1 MKNIKT
7 YLFDFD
13 GTLVDSMPTFVAAM
27 LRILD
32 ENQVSYDKDIVKII
46 TPLGMM
52 GTADYFIKLGIKI
65 PKETILMLMGKYML
79 EAYTYHIPA
88 KENVI
93 STLVEL
99 KKKGCSLNVL
109 TASPHS
115 TLDVCLKRLGIY
127 DLFDHVWSCD
137 DFNTTKADLNIYKM
151 AAESIGQSVE
161 EILFLDDNYNAD
173 KTAKEAGML
182 VCGVY
187 DESSKDYID
196 EMKKIT
202 DFYIYDF
209 KELLED

>member
-1 MKNIKT
+1 
-7 YLFDFD
+7 
-13 GTLVDSMPTFVAAM
+13 
-27 LRILD
+27 
-32 ENQVSYDKDIVKII
+32 
-46 TPLGMM
+46 
-52 GTADYFIKLGIKI
+52 
-65 PKETILMLMGKYML
+65 
-79 EAYTYHIPA
+79 
-88 KENVI
+88 
-93 STLVEL
+93 
-99 KKKGCSLNVL
+99 
-109 TASPHS
+109 
-115 TLDVCLKRLGIY
+115 
-127 DLFDHVWSCD
+127 
-137 DFNTTKADLNIYKM
+137 M